1 MKCSPFKLWLFF
13 GATTW
18 LLISCNQRNKSTKQ
32 DMATTDTTAS
42 VYTAADLEALHYWD
56 QVDMQDTA
64 KIKDPSMGEQKLADF
79 LNALNGTSDSTADH
93 AIANMLDR
101 AKVNKTSFD
110 YYIKLY
116 EHYLYD
122 GNSPMRNDVRYE
134 SVLRYLIKS
143 DQLTDLEKEAYR
155 PIYKLVQRNKMGKV
169 AEDFSFERY
178 DGHIQK
184 LSDVNAKYILLIFY
198 DTECARCKQIIAL
211 LQDTPEVTDLFE
223 KKQIQIVTIEP
234 WGDRDRWINY
244 QPHLAKNWING
255 FDNNS
260 TIQRQRLYDTKA
272 SPTIYLLDGM
282 KRVLL
287 KDVELQLALQIM
299 TQLP

>member
-1 MKCSPFKLWLFF
+1 MKCSPLKYWFV
-13 GATTW
+13 ATIW
-18 LLISCNQRNKSTKQ
+18 LLSSCSQNSKSTKKDPVLTDSATSMYSATDREALSYWDDF
-32 DMATTDTTAS
+32 DMRDTLNIKNPTIGEQHLVDFLSALNSCTDS
-42 VYTAADLEALHYWD
+42 IADLA
-56 QVDMQDTA
+56 VV
-64 KIKDPSMGEQKLADF
+64 
-79 LNALNGTSDSTADH
+79 
-93 AIANMLDR
+93 NMLDR
-101 AKVNKTSFD
+101 AKVNKTTLNYFLN
-110 YYIKLY
+110 LY

-134 SVLRYLIKS
+134 SVLRYLIKT

-155 PIYKLVQRNKMGKV
+155 PIYKLIQRNKMGKV

-184 LSDVNAKYILLIFY
+184 LSDVKAKYILLIFY
-198 DTECARCKQIIAL
+198 DTECAHCKQIIAL
-211 LQDTPEVTDLFE
+211 LQDTPELTALFE

-234 WGDRDRWINY
+234 WGDRERWINY

-255 FDNNS
+255 FDSNS